1 MFSLC
6 LQLVPTHSIQNFM
19 QREDLEEFGT
29 IEMVVVGI
37 HGKSSKTF
45 ILVEANGLE
54 AIDTHVLVLFLEFY
68 AKYV

>member
-1 MFSLC
+1 
-6 LQLVPTHSIQNFM
+6 M